1 MIQPIGEYGILPREK
16 RQPIS
21 GVEVG
26 ALPAGSV
33 AGLPPIVQG
42 AGGLVRLADLF
53 YDILVLD
60 EENDA
65 HRPVASFDRLR
76 TGLGQVRGSTS
87 RFRVLHLMITVMA
100 GGVAKVIV
108 MSIPDLPVTV
118 QKGQEQGPNN
128 QHKSTDIGNP
138 SLDTVHMNRGLRCR

>member
-1 MIQPIGEYGILPREK
+1 VIQPIGEYGIFFREK

-87 RFRVLHLMITVMA
+87 YIFWISPPAAGKPCPVLAVLF
-100 GGVAKVIV
+100 G
-108 MSIPDLPVTV
+108 
-118 QKGQEQGPNN
+118 
-128 QHKSTDIGNP
+128 
-138 SLDTVHMNRGLRCR
+138 